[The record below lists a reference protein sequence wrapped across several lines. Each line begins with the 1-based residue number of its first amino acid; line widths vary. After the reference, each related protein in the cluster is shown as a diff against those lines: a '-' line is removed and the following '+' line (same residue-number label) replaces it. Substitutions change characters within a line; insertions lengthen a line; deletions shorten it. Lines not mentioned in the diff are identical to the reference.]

1 MQLIKL
7 VKAERLLE
15 SLAQEKMGVGL
26 SYKFMKLLKAMADD
40 DEFYRQEANKIIE
53 KYAVR
58 DENDNIVRESNG
70 VVMLDMSRQEELDEE
85 TRQLNETVVEMPNIK
100 FRVEELQGL
109 QLSVADLMIL
119 DDFIEEV

>member
-15 SLAQEKMGVGL
+15 SLAQEKMGVSL

-40 DEFYRQEANKIIE
+40 DEFYRQE
-53 KYAVR
+53 
-58 DENDNIVRESNG
+58 
-70 VVMLDMSRQEELDEE
+70 ELDEE
-85 TRQLNETVVEMPNIK
+85 TRQLNETVVEIPNIK

>member
-1 MQLIKL
+1 MQLIKV

-15 SLAQEKMGVGL
+15 SLAQEKMGVNL

-40 DEFYRQEANKIIE
+40 NEFYRQEANKIIE
-53 KYAVR
+53 KYAAR

-85 TRQLNETVVEMPNIK
+85 TRQLNETEVEMPNIK